1 ALSMHMP
8 KASFVS
14 RLPFRNWIRKFFN
27 PERTAKRRKSETHRR
42 RLSLEHLEDRLVPAT
57 VSEAAGV
64 LTFNLN
70 GGAGNEVLTL
80 VTNAGDNSYT
90 VTSSTGLTGAA
101 TAHWNGASLITPI
114 DSGLVQ
120 IRVIDTAQTS
130 ASNTESVVFGTST
143 GNGYFFNSGAGSF
156 VIDLT
161 K

>member
-1 ALSMHMP
+1 MPFVRTAGATATTGTDFFSSILFVRKGALSMHMP

-70 GGAGNEVLTL
+70 GGA
-80 VTNAGDNSYT
+80 
-90 VTSSTGLTGAA
+90 
-101 TAHWNGASLITPI
+101 
-114 DSGLVQ
+114 
-120 IRVIDTAQTS
+120 
-130 ASNTESVVFGTST
+130 
-143 GNGYFFNSGAGSF
+143 
-156 VIDLT
+156 
-161 K
+161 